1 MTTAFAH
8 AADGHFL
15 RSLYAQPFGLV
26 LSIATAAAA
35 IVALVQATTGMALA
49 SAFATL
55 VRPAMWW
62 TLGALAA
69 ASWLWKIALVRE
81 WIT

>member
-15 RSLYAQPFGLV
+15 RSLWAQPFGLLLAV
-26 LSIATAAAA
+26 ATAAAA
-35 IVALVQATTGMALA
+35 IVALVQAMTGMALA
-49 SAFATL
+49 SAFAPL

-62 TLGALAA
+62 SLGALAA
-69 ASWLWKIALVRE
+69 ASWLWKVAVVRE
-81 WIT
+81 WI